1 MRSFKYMEK
10 SSSEILNAHYG
21 LYFTEMGLGERTHL
35 TKESVCRLHTAYKEM
50 KDEADDFKFLG
61 ALKRKKLFIAHS
73 GSYGTLAPLKILK
86 RVRTIIKPI
95 DALFW
100 KNYQRSKALSN
111 DIYEFAFHMLFQRFP
126 QGRIRKEMRVL
137 IATDLL
143 MSLLQAEDAFIQHHS
158 QYRLRIPGTRHMFA
172 NFWKNRWLT
181 LSPLFNRIFMEL
193 CHGLFAQ
200 LPKHR
205 LDARGYFMPNPKKL
219 CQTSQNITS
228 VKRLNAELTERD
240 VAFKDSVVRPI
251 IRIMRKHIGKSLK
264 TLVFRN
270 WNHCV
275 KKWIDIR
282 TRKEKRAT
290 RKIRALLAAVRFRAW
305 MNVTFK
311 EKLRYKDMEMTAM
324 RELSNNM
331 ERKKQWVEEELGK
344 QITITNNV
352 EKDSN
357 SRLKKQEILLR
368 IENITNRASEI
379 SQLID
384 KRIEQGI
391 PDISRLFT
399 RNDLKEKENRWIAL
413 K

>member
-1 MRSFKYMEK
+1 
-10 SSSEILNAHYG
+10 
-21 LYFTEMGLGERTHL
+21 
-35 TKESVCRLHTAYKEM
+35 
-50 KDEADDFKFLG
+50 
-61 ALKRKKLFIAHS
+61 
-73 GSYGTLAPLKILK
+73 
-86 RVRTIIKPI
+86 
-95 DALFW
+95 
-100 KNYQRSKALSN
+100 
-111 DIYEFAFHMLFQRFP
+111 
-126 QGRIRKEMRVL
+126 
-137 IATDLL
+137 
-143 MSLLQAEDAFIQHHS
+143 
-158 QYRLRIPGTRHMFA
+158 
-172 NFWKNRWLT
+172 
-181 LSPLFNRIFMEL
+181 
-193 CHGLFAQ
+193 
-200 LPKHR
+200 
-205 LDARGYFMPNPKKL
+205 MPNPKKL